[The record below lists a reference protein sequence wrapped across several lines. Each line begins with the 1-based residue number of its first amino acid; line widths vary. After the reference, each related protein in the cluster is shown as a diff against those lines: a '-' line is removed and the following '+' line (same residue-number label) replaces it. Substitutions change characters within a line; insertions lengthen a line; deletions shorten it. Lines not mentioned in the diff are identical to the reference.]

1 MSASESTT
9 PRLYAK
15 AISEPRENRLRAIA
29 CELFCKFITRVEIVG
44 DLFTCTAGM
53 FVAFALDAA
62 LRLSHHAQYPLRQA
76 VAASIIVGITSAL
89 FMHLDGAYRSG
100 GSLLQIHA
108 TERML
113 RVPAL
118 SLSLLLLLAFG
129 FSLDHGLSLT
139 SILLGLLILP
149 ILLILQKLIF
159 SSILR
164 VAHTAGFGIR
174 RAAIYGAGDAGKRI
188 VSALVQSPKLGFVPV
203 AVINDDSAF
212 NGNFVL
218 EMGYRRRHSV
228 PVRSGP
234 ITPELLKAL
243 QCNVII
249 LALPNLS
256 PESRNSALH
265 AAQQAGV
272 KAVFLSG
279 LELQK
284 QLSTR
289 SIDLDGFSLTAT
301 EESSVAWFY
310 TITKRIL
317 DFLASIFLLILT
329 APLLFILALIIKLD
343 SPGPALFVQTR
354 VGRNGELFNIFKF
367 RSMYTNASRYDFS
380 PATSHDLRVT
390 RVGRF
395 IRRMSLDELPQ
406 LVNVFLGNMS
416 LVGPRPEMP
425 FIVQE
430 YTPEHRQR
438 LQVIPGITGLWQLSA
453 DRACPIHE
461 NIEYDLYYLRNRGFF
476 MDMAIL
482 IHTLFFAVR
491 RDR

>member
-15 AISEPRENRLRAIA
+15 AISEPRENRLWAIA
-29 CELFCKFITRVEIVG
+29 CEMFCKVITRVEIVG
-44 DLFTCTAGM
+44 DLITCAAGM
-53 FVAFALDAA
+53 FAAFALDAW
-62 LRLSHHAQYPLRQA
+62 LPISHHAQYPLRRA

-89 FMHLDGAYRSG
+89 LMHLDGAYRSG

-118 SLSLLLLLAFG
+118 SLLLLLAFG
-129 FSLDHGLSLT
+129 FSLDLGLSYT
-139 SILLGLLILP
+139 SILTGLLILP
-149 ILLILQKLIF
+149 IFLILQKLMF

-164 VAHTAGFGIR
+164 VARASGFGIR
-174 RAAIYGAGDAGKRI
+174 RAAIYGVGDAGKRI
-188 VSALVQSPKLGFVPV
+188 VSALVQSPRLGFVPV
-203 AVINDDSAF
+203 AVIDDDSAF
-212 NGNFVL
+212 TGNFVL

-228 PVRSGP
+228 PVQSGP
-234 ITPELLKAL
+234 ITPDLLKVL
-243 QCNVII
+243 KCNVLI

-256 PESRNSALH
+256 SESRYAALY

-272 KAVFLSG
+272 KAFFLTG

-284 QLSTR
+284 QLSSR
-289 SIDLDGFSLTAT
+289 SIDLDGFSLTTT
-301 EESSVAWFY
+301 EESGVAWFY
-310 TITKRIL
+310 TITKRLL
-317 DFLASIFLLILT
+317 DLIASSFLLILT

-343 SPGPALFVQTR
+343 SPGPALFVQSR
-354 VGRNGELFNIFKF
+354 VGRNGELFNIYKF
-367 RSMYTNASRYDFS
+367 RSMYTNAPRYDFS

-390 RVGRF
+390 RIGRF

-406 LVNVFLGNMS
+406 LVNVLLGNMS

-453 DRACPIHE
+453 DRACPIHD
-461 NIEYDLYYLRNRGFF
+461 NIQYDLYYLRNRGFF
-476 MDMAIL
+476 LDMAIL

>member
-15 AISEPRENRLRAIA
+15 AISEPRENRLWAIA
-29 CELFCKFITRVEIVG
+29 CEMFCKVITRVEIVG
-44 DLFTCTAGM
+44 DLITCAAGM
-53 FVAFALDAA
+53 FAAFALDAW
-62 LRLSHHAQYPLRQA
+62 LPISHHAQYPLRRA

-89 FMHLDGAYRSG
+89 LMHLDGAYRSG

-118 SLSLLLLLAFG
+118 SLLLLLAFG
-129 FSLDHGLSLT
+129 FSLDLGLSYT
-139 SILLGLLILP
+139 SILTGLLILP
-149 ILLILQKLIF
+149 IFLILQKLIF

-164 VAHTAGFGIR
+164 VARASGFGIR
-174 RAAIYGAGDAGKRI
+174 RAAIYGVGDAGKRI
-188 VSALVQSPKLGFVPV
+188 VSALVQSPRLGFVPV
-203 AVINDDSAF
+203 AVIDDDSAF
-212 NGNFVL
+212 TGNFVL

-228 PVRSGP
+228 PVQSGP
-234 ITPELLKAL
+234 ITPDLLKVL
-243 QCNVII
+243 KCNVLI

-256 PESRNSALH
+256 SESRNAALY

-272 KAVFLSG
+272 KAFFLTG

-284 QLSTR
+284 QLSSR
-289 SIDLDGFSLTAT
+289 SIDLDGFSLTTT
-301 EESSVAWFY
+301 EESGVAWFY
-310 TITKRIL
+310 TITKRLL
-317 DFLASIFLLILT
+317 DLIASSFLLILT

-343 SPGPALFVQTR
+343 SPGPALFVQSR
-354 VGRNGELFNIFKF
+354 VGRNGELFNIYKF
-367 RSMYTNASRYDFS
+367 RSMYTNAPRYDFS

-390 RVGRF
+390 RIGRF

-406 LVNVFLGNMS
+406 LVNVLLGNMS

-453 DRACPIHE
+453 DRACPIHD
-461 NIEYDLYYLRNRGFF
+461 NIQYDLYYLRNRGFF
-476 MDMAIL
+476 LDMAIL

>member
-15 AISEPRENRLRAIA
+15 AISEPRENRLWAIA
-29 CELFCKFITRVEIVG
+29 CETFCKFITRVEIVG
-44 DLFTCTAGM
+44 DLFTCAAGM
-53 FVAFALDAA
+53 FAAFALDAS
-62 LRLSHHAQYPLRQA
+62 LPISHHAPYPLRHA
-76 VAASIIVGITSAL
+76 VAASFIVGITSVL
-89 FMHLDGAYRSG
+89 LMHLDGAYRSG

-118 SLSLLLLLAFG
+118 SMLLLLAFG
-129 FSLDHGLSLT
+129 FSLDLGLSYT
-139 SILLGLLILP
+139 SILIGLLILP

-164 VAHTAGFGIR
+164 VAHAAGFGIR
-174 RAAIYGAGDAGKRI
+174 RAAIYGVGDAGKRI
-188 VSALVQSPKLGFVPV
+188 VSALVQSPRLGFVPV
-203 AVINDDSAF
+203 AVIDDDSTF

-228 PVRSGP
+228 PVQSGP
-234 ITPELLKAL
+234 ITPDLLKVL
-243 QCNVII
+243 KCNVLI

-256 PESRNSALH
+256 SESRNAALY

-272 KAVFLSG
+272 KAFFLSG

-284 QLSTR
+284 QLSSR
-289 SIDLDGFSLTAT
+289 SIDLDGFSLTTT
-301 EESSVAWFY
+301 EESSVAWLY
-310 TITKRIL
+310 TITKRLL
-317 DFLASIFLLILT
+317 DLIASTLLLILA
-329 APLLFILALIIKLD
+329 APLLFTLALIIKLD
-343 SPGPALFVQTR
+343 SPGPALFVQRR
-354 VGRNGELFNIFKF
+354 VGRNGELFNIYKF
-367 RSMYTNASRYDFS
+367 RSMYTNAPRYDFS

-406 LVNVFLGNMS
+406 LVNVLVGNMS

-453 DRACPIHE
+453 DRACPIHD
-461 NIEYDLYYLRNRGFF
+461 NIQYDLYYLRNRGFF

>member
-15 AISEPRENRLRAIA
+15 AISEPRENRLWAIA
-29 CELFCKFITRVEIVG
+29 CEMFCKFITRVEIAG
-44 DLFTCTAGM
+44 DFFTCAAGM
-53 FVAFALDAA
+53 FASFALDAW
-62 LRLSHHAQYPLRQA
+62 LPISQHAQYPLRHA
-76 VAASIIVGITSAL
+76 VAASIIVGITSVL
-89 FMHLDGAYRSG
+89 LMHLDGAYRSG

-118 SLSLLLLLAFG
+118 SLLLLLAFG
-129 FSLDHGLSLT
+129 YSLDLGLSST
-139 SILLGLLILP
+139 SILIGLLILP
-149 ILLILQKLIF
+149 VLLIVQKLTF

-164 VAHTAGFGIR
+164 VAHAAGFGIR
-174 RAAIYGAGDAGKRI
+174 RAAIYGVGDAGKRI
-188 VSALVQSPKLGFVPV
+188 VSALVQSPRLGFVPV
-203 AVINDDSAF
+203 AVIDDDSSF

-228 PVRSGP
+228 PVQNGP
-234 ITPELLKAL
+234 ITPDLLKVL
-243 QCNVII
+243 KCNVLI

-256 PESRNSALH
+256 SESRNAALY

-272 KAVFLSG
+272 KALFLSG

-284 QLSTR
+284 QLSSR
-289 SIDLDGFSLTAT
+289 SIDLDGFSLTTT

-310 TITKRIL
+310 TITKRLL
-317 DFLASIFLLILT
+317 DLIASTFLLILS
-329 APLLFILALIIKLD
+329 APLLFTLALIIKLD
-343 SPGPALFVQTR
+343 SPGPALFVQRR
-354 VGRNGELFNIFKF
+354 VGRNGELFNIYKF
-367 RSMYTNASRYDFS
+367 RSMYTNAPRYDFS

-406 LVNVFLGNMS
+406 LVNVLLGNMS

-453 DRACPIHE
+453 DRACPIHD
-461 NIEYDLYYLRNRGFF
+461 NIQYDLYYLRNRGFF

-482 IHTLFFAVR
+482 VHTLFFAVR

>member
-15 AISEPRENRLRAIA
+15 AISEPRENRLWAIA
-29 CELFCKFITRVEIVG
+29 GEMFCKFITRVELVG
-44 DLFTCTAGM
+44 DLFTCAAGM
-53 FVAFALDAA
+53 FAAFALDAW
-62 LRLSHHAQYPLRQA
+62 LPISHHTQFPLRHA
-76 VAASIIVGITSAL
+76 VQASIIVGITSAL
-89 FMHLDGAYRSG
+89 LMHLDGAYRSG

-108 TERML
+108 TERTL
-113 RVPAL
+113 RVPA
-118 SLSLLLLLAFG
+118 LSLLLLLAFG
-129 FSLDHGLSLT
+129 FSLDLGLSST
-139 SILLGLLILP
+139 SILIGLLILP
-149 ILLILQKLIF
+149 ILLILEKLIF

-164 VAHTAGFGIR
+164 VAHAAGFGIR
-174 RAAIYGAGDAGKRI
+174 RAAIYGVGDAGKRI
-188 VSALVQSPKLGFVPV
+188 VSALVQSPRLGFVPV
-203 AVINDDSAF
+203 AVIDDDPSF

-228 PVRSGP
+228 PVQSGP
-234 ITPELLKAL
+234 ITPDLLKVL
-243 QCNVII
+243 KCNVLI

-256 PESRNSALH
+256 SESRNAALY

-272 KAVFLSG
+272 KAFFLSG

-284 QLSTR
+284 QLSSR
-289 SIDLDGFSLTAT
+289 SIDLDGFSLTTT

-310 TITKRIL
+310 TITKRLL
-317 DFLASIFLLILT
+317 DLIASTFLLILT
-329 APLLFILALIIKLD
+329 APLLFTLALIIKLD
-343 SPGPALFVQTR
+343 SPGPALFVQRR
-354 VGRNGELFNIFKF
+354 VGRNGELFNIYKF
-367 RSMYTNASRYDFS
+367 RSMYTNAPRYDFS

-406 LVNVFLGNMS
+406 LVNVLLGSMS

-453 DRACPIHE
+453 DRACPIHD
-461 NIEYDLYYLRNRGFF
+461 NIQYDLYYLRNRGFF